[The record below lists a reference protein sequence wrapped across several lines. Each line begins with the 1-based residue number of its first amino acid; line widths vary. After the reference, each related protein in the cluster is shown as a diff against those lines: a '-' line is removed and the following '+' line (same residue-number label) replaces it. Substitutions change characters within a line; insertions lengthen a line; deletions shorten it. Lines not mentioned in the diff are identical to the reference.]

1 MGEVEHCSLID
12 YVCSSMGI
20 KIDTFYLLDVLH
32 LTEKKLTLIGLLL
45 TMSKLTLDRLN
56 LILTKLT
63 LDGLT
68 FTFVTV
74 LVKIDT
80 IKLIYNLVQ
89 EIKH

>member
-12 YVCSSMGI
+12 YVCSSMGV

-32 LTEKKLTLIGLLL
+32 LTEKKLTLVGLLL

-80 IKLIYNLVQ
+80 IFVSVVLG
-89 EIKH
+89 E

>member
-12 YVCSSMGI
+12 YVCSSMGV

-45 TMSKLTLDRLN
+45 TMSNLTLDRLN
-56 LILTKLT
+56 LT

-80 IKLIYNLVQ
+80 IKLICNLLH